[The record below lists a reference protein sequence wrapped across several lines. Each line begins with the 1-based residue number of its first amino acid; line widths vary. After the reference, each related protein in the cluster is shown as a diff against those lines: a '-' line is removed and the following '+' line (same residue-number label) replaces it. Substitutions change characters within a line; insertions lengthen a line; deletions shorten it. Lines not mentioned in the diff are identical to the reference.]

1 MSSALRAEIAAR
13 IRGLIGGRD
22 ASIGAAALRLRVDE
36 TALRMSLDEISPYP
50 TIDVVAA
57 VVRDYG
63 VDPTWLLT
71 GMYNRATHRTSL
83 ELRTDELPAAINDVI
98 AAARR
103 TEEGAGLSL
112 PRISQA

>member
-1 MSSALRAEIAAR
+1 MNSTLRAEIAAR
-13 IRGLIGGRD
+13 LRELIGAGI
-22 ASIGAAALRLRVDE
+22 ASIGATALRLRVDE

-71 GMYNRATHRTSL
+71 GVYNRATHRSSL
-83 ELRTDELPAAINDVI
+83 ELRTDELPAAINNVI
-98 AAARR
+98 AVARR
-103 TEEGAGLSL
+103 TEAGAELSL